1 MNVRSQPLGILSIL
15 EEENLM
21 PKASEQTFKE
31 KLYNNHLGKSPNF
44 AKPKP
49 PKPGCSEAHF
59 ELHHYA
65 GVVCFETSTLR
76 SHDSDLVITSCLV
89 PNIQVKY
96 GSCQPTICFF
106 DIFFA

>member
-1 MNVRSQPLGILSIL
+1 
-15 EEENLM
+15 M

-49 PKPGCSEAHF
+49 PKPGCAEAHF

-65 GVVCFETSTLR
+65 GVVRVSTL
-76 SHDSDLVITSCLV
+76 LVASTHSLHA
-89 PNIQVKY
+89 Y
-96 GSCQPTICFF
+96 
-106 DIFFA
+106 